1 MKNRFSKIVALLLT
15 VFMLPIP
22 FASLPVSAATA
33 VGYETIV
40 SGEFLYK
47 VNFDG
52 DDNMSALVE
61 GWDKNM
67 TITPNGASV
76 QLKLNKSGKW
86 SNAGAQLNG
95 LDIQGGAYT
104 FIFTVTAS
112 DNDEEIGFVPDHQ
125 TGFVVNPGQ
134 NKVRYTDHLNWFDY
148 DLDTVDVIEP
158 ITYNGTGSLTQTYA
172 VEVAGEGDGKTNG
185 QPNVT
190 ITHYKLYNLTKDQDG
205 KSVWNLACDLADYD
219 LENFFFDWGYAGNCD
234 SNIYARFSRDR
245 NHYNDANSGTITI
258 SNFFVYEGLAVTN
271 TTNAEE
277 IEPIYDVNFNGND
290 GVFKYN
296 DVMYDGMGVRTV
308 TDEGR
313 TIELAATKI
322 PSDKGSVWSGEML
335 KYKIPGNSYTVVF
348 TVDAPDNQSVGIFF
362 KYRDGFFVNP
372 MNNTYSVGYCGN
384 DGHNV
389 EKYVGTTTYN
399 GSGKAKQTYA
409 IEFAS
414 GTNIVTGTKLECTA
428 YKLYALINDKWTLI
442 CDLDYETRQELA
454 WDDKDKNS
462 KGDFEFMLQL
472 ARVSNGKTNTGS
484 VKVSD
489 AKVYRGLVASKFEN
503 SKIYY
508 QLTKDNSNLRIIG
521 AVDFTE
527 EELKNYDN
535 LGFNVTMTF
544 DGKSYKNTFTTKT
557 VYTSLIAD
565 GKTINASDYGNYF
578 FAVEITDLEFAAAE
592 DVVFKVDG
600 FATKLDQS
608 VENVF
613 GSKTIKIDG
622 DPLSILPT
630 FSGYSKTDTD
640 TGDDCYMRSFGAV
653 DYSDFEDY
661 CDDIA
666 ENGFELYAEKTL
678 ENNVYRT
685 YVNKRY
691 VVTTIYTGYNRYG
704 KVLVEPRVGTDLP
717 TKAEDNVYTPIA
729 GMDTT
734 ITQVGLYREDDYDNT
749 YNGMCYIVRLN
760 DGSFIV
766 VDGGVDTPLEKY
778 EDRIYNVLKKQAPD
792 PDNIVIAAWIITHA
806 HDDHV
811 DVFEGF
817 FKSYADKVTVEKF
830 ICNLPADEQAANVW
844 ESKWNRSAIVREQL
858 KEYFPN
864 VPVIKAHPGQKFYI
878 RNAEINI
885 LFTLDVYE
893 ENLRDFNISS
903 LVFTLEAEETK
914 MIFLGD
920 HDLNTGDKKSTLGNL
935 YGENTLKS
943 DVMQVAHHGL
953 DDYNSNE
960 LAEIIKPMYAFW
972 PIGTT
977 TIVTKT
983 GEYSIY
989 DIEENKYILD
999 NCEIF
1004 WAEDNVHVFN
1014 MKTCECVKYDTVAEY
1029 VSGK

>member
-15 VFMLPIP
+15 VCMLPIP

-33 VGYETIV
+33 VDYETIV

-47 VNFDG
+47 VNFNG
-52 DDNMSALVE
+52 DDNMAELSTQKWGGGMTVTRSA
-61 GWDKNM
+61 
-67 TITPNGASV
+67 NGESV
-76 QLKLNKSGKW
+76 SMKISSSAWGDVI
-86 SNAGAQLNG
+86 SQLNG
-95 LDIQGGAYT
+95 LYIQGGSYT
-104 FIFTVTAS
+104 FIFTVTAG
-112 DNDEEIGFVPDHQ
+112 DNNEEVGLLLDHQ

-134 NKVRYTDHLNWFDY
+134 NKVRYTDHYNWDKGK
-148 DLDTVDVIEP
+148 DTVDVIEP
-158 ITYNGTGSLTQTYA
+158 IIYNGTGSLTQTYA
-172 VEVAGEGDGKTNG
+172 IEVAGEGEGKNSMG
-185 QPNVT
+185 QPYVD
-190 ITHYKLYNLTKDQDG
+190 ITAYNIYNLIYDDEGNAK
-205 KSVWNLACDLADYD
+205 WNLACGLSDSQL
-219 LENFFFDWGYAGNCD
+219 NSFFFDWGDAGDCD
-234 SNIYARFSRDR
+234 GNVYARFSRDR
-245 NHYNDANSGTITI
+245 ENYSSANDGTITV
-258 SNFFVYEGLAVTN
+258 SNFCVYDGLAVTN
-271 TTNAEE
+271 LETAEN
-277 IEPIYDVNFNGND
+277 IEPIYEVDFNGTD
-290 GVFKYN
+290 EVFGNIGTK
-296 DVMYDGMGVRTV
+296 YDGMAVRTV
-308 TDEGR
+308 SDKGR
-313 TIELAATKI
+313 TIELVAAI
-322 PSDKGSVWSGEML
+322 PKKETSSVEGSVWSGEML
-335 KYKIPGNSYTVVF
+335 KYKMPGNSYTVVF
-348 TVDAPDNQSVGIFF
+348 TVNAPENQSVGIFP
-362 KYRDGFFVNP
+362 KWKDGFFVNP
-372 MNNTYSVGYCGN
+372 MNNTYSVGHCGK

-414 GTNIVTGTKLECTA
+414 GNVAGSDKKYNCSA
-428 YKLYALINDKWTLI
+428 YRLWVQNNDKWTCIAELSADVREEI
-442 CDLDYETRQELA
+442 AWNET
-454 WDDKDKNS
+454 
-462 KGDFEFMLQL
+462 DFEFMLQL
-472 ARVSNGKTNTGS
+472 ARVSDGKTNTGS

-630 FSGYSKTDTD
+630 FSGYSQTDTD

-678 ENNVYRT
+678 EDNVYRT

-691 VVTTIYTGYNRYG
+691 VVTTIYTDYNRYG

-717 TKAEDNVYTPIA
+717 TKAEDNIYTPIA

-817 FKSYADKVTVEKF
+817 FKSYADKITVERF
-830 ICNLPADEQAANVW
+830 ICNLPADSQVTEIW
-844 ESKWNRSAIVREQL
+844 EPEWDRSNIVREQFDT
-858 KEYFPN
+858 YFPN
-864 VPVIKAHPGQKFYI
+864 VPVIKAHPGQDFYI
-878 RNAEINI
+878 RNAKIEI
-885 LFTLDVYE
+885 LFTIDIFEKKLE
-893 ENLRDFNISS
+893 DFNNTSV
-903 LVFTLEAEETK
+903 VFKLEAEGK
-914 MIFLGD
+914 SMLFLGD
-920 HDLNTGDKKSTLGNL
+920 HDDNGDTMTKLYTLRTLG
-935 YGENTLKS
+935 S
-943 DVMQVAHHGL
+943 DIMQVAHHGL
-953 DDYNSNE
+953 PENSSNG
-960 LAEIIKPMYAFW
+960 LASKIMPTYVFWPVGAQVLKNGTQDLFKVEQNQWIIKNC
-972 PIGTT
+972 
-977 TIVTKT
+977 V
-983 GEYSIY
+983 
-989 DIEENKYILD
+989 NKG
-999 NCEIF
+999 NGF
-1004 WAEDNVHVFN
+1004 VAEDNVYVFN
-1014 MKTCECVKYDTVAEY
+1014 MKTCECVRYDTVAEY